1 MGALSRSEQM
11 AEADL
16 LNPLAS
22 SMGQSLRGAIKQ
34 KLLYTLID
42 TNEQSKLSRQMFEA
56 TEYEDA

>member
-22 SMGQSLRGAIKQ
+22 TMGQSLRSVIKQ

>member
-22 SMGQSLRGAIKQ
+22 SMGQSLRSAIKQ

-42 TNEQSKLSRQMFEA
+42 PN
-56 TEYEDA
+56 

>member
-22 SMGQSLRGAIKQ
+22 TMGSSINQVLRH
-34 KLLYTLID
+34 KLLYNLVD
-42 TNEQSKLSRQMFEA
+42 T
-56 TEYEDA
+56 TE